1 MKSAKIPTHSFWP
14 EWCPPCLGYICFP
27 VLSWCR
33 WKGTKSVLWP
43 PFLPPHHLFQV
54 SFREGIPLYP
64 AETGPHAWR
73 DSSLKNR
80 SLSVCAHA
88 CSVLIQAH
96 PEVSWWN
103 HFNPLPV
110 PFWAK
115 HKYWL
120 QKGLV
125 CPMNVSE
132 QLQQT
137 GPSGTENAETL
148 FLYFLDLQII
158 WDFWCTKK

>member
-33 WKGTKSVLWP
+33 WKGTKHVLWT

-73 DSSLKNR
+73 DSSLKH
-80 SLSVCAHA
+80 SPPSVCAHT
-88 CSVLIQAH
+88 CSVLIKSPLRNVLMKPLKPQT
-96 PEVSWWN
+96 
-103 HFNPLPV
+103 LPV

-120 QKGLV
+120 QEGLV
-125 CPMNVSE
+125 PPANARE

-137 GPSGTENAETL
+137 GPSGTEKADTM
-148 FLYFLDLQII
+148 FSYFLDLPSI
-158 WDFWCTKK
+158 